1 MAVVKSANT
10 LELAY
15 ELAGRLNGMVVL
27 EDVPAVDEL
36 LGLFEAIRAESGL
49 DKATSS
55 ELAWSAFEQDSFWGY
70 TSAYGAKASM
80 TGKNLLDAAR
90 AQVSAA
96 RFESVETESSD
107 SISHGYAWYDKQ
119 SGTAKLA
126 PFNPWQDSSF
136 RLLSGTNKW
145 SGGFGNSMG
154 DVWEE
159 QGTLSFSGDLRF
171 SGEGVSGIFNKLNES
186 VTYKSVGDYDYETH
200 TWDPTYRES
209 GKETFSL
216 TSKQG
221 FGRLLDSKGEYQLTG
236 RIDSLAW
243 SDKGSYTSA
252 GKTTQFDESYKS
264 SGRLDLTDAL
274 ASDDFYA
281 IMQALFA
288 GDDKITA
295 SNASGSYL
303 WGGAGNDT
311 ITGGNADDLIDGG
324 AGADKLKGGK
334 GQDIFN
340 YAQASDSTLNAADT
354 ILDFKS
360 GEDTLRFEF
369 LAEGTSVLL
378 LDGKASFSSIQS
390 QAAAAFAQGY
400 GVVVGS
406 DGKQGYVLADANGD
420 AQADLLINLTGIKGT
435 SAFIESDFAFG

>member
-10 LELAY
+10 LKLAY

-27 EDVPAVDEL
+27 EDVPAADEL
-36 LGLFEAIRAESGL
+36 LGMLEAIRAESEL

-55 ELAWSAFEQDSFWGY
+55 ELAWSALEQDSFWGY
-70 TSAYGAKASM
+70 TSAYGVKASM

-96 RFESVETESSD
+96 RFESTETQSYDSS
-107 SISHGYAWYDKQ
+107 SYGYTWADKE

-154 DVWEE
+154 ETWED
-159 QGTLSFSGDLRF
+159 QGTLSFSGNLLF

-186 VTYKSVGDYDYETH
+186 VTYKGFGDYDSETD

-221 FGRLLDSKGEYQLTG
+221 FGFSLGSADEYQPTG

-252 GKTTQFDESYKS
+252 GKTTRFDESYKS
-264 SGRLDLTDAL
+264 SGSFDLTDAL
-274 ASDDFYA
+274 ASDDFYT

-303 WGGAGNDT
+303 WGGAG
-311 ITGGNADDLIDGG
+311 
-324 AGADKLKGGK
+324 ADKLKGGK
-334 GQDIFN
+334 GYDIFS
-340 YAQASDSTLNAADT
+340 YVEASESSLNAADT

-360 GEDTLRFEF
+360 GEDTLWFEF

-390 QAAAAFAQGY
+390 QAADAFAQGY

-406 DGKQGYVLADANGD
+406 DGKQGYVLADGDGD
-420 AQADLLINLTGIKGT
+420 AQADLLIKLTGVKNAASLST
-435 SAFIESDFAFG
+435 DDFAFA